1 MAKFG
6 FRSLLIILAFVY
18 NHAKETFLSFN
29 QASLNFEYIL
39 ITMYLSGTEEPSPL
53 LGTLLVK
60 FLEFDSKY
68 ISQAGLRS
76 FCKPCTIKFGLN
88 FWVPIRI

>member
-39 ITMYLSGTEEPSPL
+39 NY
-53 LGTLLVK
+53 V
-60 FLEFDSKY
+60 LEW
-68 ISQAGLRS
+68 
-76 FCKPCTIKFGLN
+76 N
-88 FWVPIRI
+88 